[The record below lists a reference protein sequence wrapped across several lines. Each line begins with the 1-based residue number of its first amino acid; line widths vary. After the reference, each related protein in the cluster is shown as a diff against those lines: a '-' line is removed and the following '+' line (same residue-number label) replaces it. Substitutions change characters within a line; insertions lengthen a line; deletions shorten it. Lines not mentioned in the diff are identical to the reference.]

1 MMTANH
7 LTPEQ
12 IPQGGPLLSGSGWG
26 FGMAVTVEP
35 DDLSPAPGRYG
46 WAGGYS
52 TVWFND
58 PHLERIA
65 IALTQT
71 VGFLFNGGL
80 ADFEKLAANVHF
92 SDRDPNHHRA

>member
-1 MMTANH
+1 M
-7 LTPEQ
+7 
-12 IPQGGPLLSGSGWG
+12 
-26 FGMAVTVEP
+26 
-35 DDLSPAPGRYG
+35 
-46 WAGGYS
+46 
-52 TVWFND
+52 WFND